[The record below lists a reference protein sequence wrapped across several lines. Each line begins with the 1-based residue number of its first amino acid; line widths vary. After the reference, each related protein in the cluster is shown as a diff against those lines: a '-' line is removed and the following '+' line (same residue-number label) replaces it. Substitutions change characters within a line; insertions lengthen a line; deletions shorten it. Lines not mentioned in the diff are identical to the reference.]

1 MDKKAKILLF
11 ASELA
16 SGELKIASREDQI
29 KIARLIIKTA
39 MDARAFGSAGPM
51 LAQQFIIGAVS
62 KFDKTTLGA
71 SQRDWALASLADK
84 FPRLKK
90 RENEANL
97 KKIEDTISLF
107 LQKKFSKMARQFGIN
122 ALESAYTQ
130 LILEMPVY
138 KWADKNNASITT
150 TTVNGLIKELQAAL
164 STIIRGDVIDAI
176 RTQKRQQELAEGAGS
191 STDYVEDYQDIEGGD
206 DLLSQRAPTSLSPKM
221 REDLLSLIDNDQF
234 ITVSEAVKTLK
245 VTSLSSAR
253 LFAEAIR
260 GCNIFSN
267 PSKIPSTVREDL
279 AVAAV
284 VLRYTIPGADIDSR
298 GGSYQNIVDFLLE
311 EDRGDASKYLS
322 LVAQKI
328 DLFFRQAGV
337 SAVNA
342 EGVASYLV
350 TANNPV
356 DRMEAYVDQ
365 AYTTLTKSLVKV
377 EMNIDDNAISGSC
390 KKALVALSD
399 EKELRRIRYRM
410 DAHGIDFTR

>member
-1 MDKKAKILLF
+1 
-11 ASELA
+11 
-16 SGELKIASREDQI
+16 
-29 KIARLIIKTA
+29 
-39 MDARAFGSAGPM
+39 
-51 LAQQFIIGAVS
+51 
-62 KFDKTTLGA
+62 
-71 SQRDWALASLADK
+71 
-84 FPRLKK
+84 
-90 RENEANL
+90 
-97 KKIEDTISLF
+97 
-107 LQKKFSKMARQFGIN
+107 
-122 ALESAYTQ
+122 
-130 LILEMPVY
+130 
-138 KWADKNNASITT
+138 
-150 TTVNGLIKELQAAL
+150 
-164 STIIRGDVIDAI
+164 
-176 RTQKRQQELAEGAGS
+176 
-191 STDYVEDYQDIEGGD
+191 
-206 DLLSQRAPTSLSPKM
+206 
-221 REDLLSLIDNDQF
+221 
-234 ITVSEAVKTLK
+234 
-245 VTSLSSAR
+245 
-253 LFAEAIR
+253 
-260 GCNIFSN
+260 
-267 PSKIPSTVREDL
+267 
-279 AVAAV
+279 VAAV